1 MNMRMYLTL
10 TSVILAGIL
19 FTDCKSGLVT
29 TSNSCYN
36 LIQSSQAQNKSGD
49 YTDALANFN
58 EVLKKCDAYDAKEK
72 AYAGKAAALNGLKQ
86 YNEALAAAEAGLKI
100 NKTSIDNLFEKANA
114 ELGLGMATEAR
125 ADLATINSLTQK
137 NQNKAERATIYAKM
151 AAIDSR
157 QKQYADALNNIKQA
171 ITLDNSN
178 MDFYVLQGDILSSS
192 GDYSGALNSYDQ
204 AISGGKNDAVSWK
217 AKTELMI
224 KMNQKKYGTDNVSV
238 LAKKMSSGE
247 KQNLCETISTAKG
260 RGMKDI
266 NIDMVQS
273 TLCK

>member
-1 MNMRMYLTL
+1 MNMRIYITL
-10 TSVILAGIL
+10 TPAILACIFL
-19 FTDCKSGLVT
+19 TDCKSGLVT

-49 YTDALANFN
+49 YADALANFN

-86 YNEALAAAEAGLKI
+86 YDEALAAAEAGLKI

-114 ELGLGMATEAR
+114 ELGLGMVTEAR
-125 ADLATINSLTQK
+125 NDLSAINALTQK
-137 NQNKAERATIYAKM
+137 NQNVAERATIYAKM

-157 QKQYADALNNIKQA
+157 QKQYTDALNNIKQA
-171 ITLDNSN
+171 ITLDNAN
-178 MDFYVLQGDILSSS
+178 LDFYILQGDILSAS
-192 GDYSGALNSYDQ
+192 GDYTGALDSYDQ
-204 AISGGKNDAVSWK
+204 AISKGKNDAVSWK

-247 KQNLCETISTAKG
+247 KQNLCETINTAKG

-266 NIDMVQS
+266 NIDMVQV